1 MLAPIR
7 HRGPDGDGVHVDNRL
22 ALGFVRLAIIDLK
35 GGAQP
40 RRDDATGDALVFN
53 GEIYGYRELA
63 GELRRDGVNLR
74 DQSDTEVL
82 FQLLKRD
89 GPEATLSRIDGMF
102 AFAYRD
108 GASNRL
114 FLARDRFG
122 EKPLFYGLRNGV
134 LAFASEIRAL
144 RRHPLFRDCGFD
156 RNAIARYLTLQ
167 YLPGDDSGYEHIK
180 KLPAGHLLEFG
191 SSQIRL
197 TRYWKPRPGGVEHGR
212 ESPAERIA
220 HLESLFSASVRDRL
234 IADVP
239 VGVFL
244 SGGLDSSL
252 VTAFAA
258 KHMSAVTA
266 FSVRMSEE
274 SFDETPFARAT
285 AEHLG
290 IPHEVVEFGHGDLL
304 RAFDRVL
311 EHLDEPMADASLLPT
326 FLVCE
331 AARRKV
337 TVALGGDGADELFA
351 GYPNFKA
358 RQFAA
363 LMALTPRLAGA
374 AVRRVLDSLPSSDRY
389 MGLGFRLRQLSY
401 GFGHRPDHQTHQWM
415 AAFSAAEQRRLW
427 RADAAPAESDGGL
440 SLQVDSMLAESGC
453 RSGIERLQY
462 LFIVGYL
469 AEDIL
474 TKVDRASMYNSLEVR
489 SPFLARD
496 FAEYALSL
504 PQRDKIKGLETK
516 SLLKRMALRHLP
528 ARVVQRRKH
537 GFAPPL
543 ASMLRGA
550 LKSRIG
556 DLLLDRSNPLAG
568 WFHQPEVERLWRE
581 HQSGLRDHHR
591 KLWTLGVLMH
601 VAAAS

>member
-1 MLAPIR
+1 M
-7 HRGPDGDGVHVDNRL
+7 
-22 ALGFVRLAIIDLK
+22 
-35 GGAQP
+35 
-40 RRDDATGDALVFN
+40 
-53 GEIYGYRELA
+53 
-63 GELRRDGVNLR
+63 
-74 DQSDTEVL
+74 
-82 FQLLKRD
+82 
-89 GPEATLSRIDGMF
+89 
-102 AFAYRD
+102 
-108 GASNRL
+108 
-114 FLARDRFG
+114 
-122 EKPLFYGLRNGV
+122 

-144 RRHPLFRDCGFD
+144 RRHPLFRDSGFD
-156 RNAIARYLTLQ
+156 RNAVARYLTLQ
-167 YLPGDDSGYEHIK
+167 YLPGEDSGFEHIR
-180 KLPAGHLLEFG
+180 KLPAGHLLEFASG
-191 SSQIRL
+191 QIRL
-197 TRYWKPRPGGVEHGR
+197 TRYWKPHPGGAEHAGA
-212 ESPAERIA
+212 SADERIVR
-220 HLESLFSASVRDRL
+220 LESLLSASVRDRL

-258 KHMSAVTA
+258 KHMSAITA
-266 FSVRMSEE
+266 FSVRMGEE

-285 AEHLG
+285 AAHLG

-363 LMALTPRLAGA
+363 LMALTPRLGGA
-374 AVRRVLDSLPSSDRY
+374 AMRKVLDILAPSDRY
-389 MGLGFRLRQLSY
+389 MDLSFRLRQLSY

-415 AAFSAAEQRRLW
+415 AAFSSAEQRRIW
-427 RADAAPAESDGGL
+427 RADAAPAEMDGGL
-440 SLQVDSMLAESGC
+440 SRQVDGMLDESGC

-489 SPFLARD
+489 SPFLGKD

-504 PQRDKIKGLETK
+504 PQRDKISGLETK
-516 SLLKRMALRHLP
+516 RLLKRMALRHLP
-528 ARVVQRRKH
+528 AQVVQRQKH

-543 ASMLRGA
+543 ASMQRGA

-556 DLLLDRSNPLAG
+556 DLLLDRASSLAQ
-568 WFHQPEVERLWRE
+568 WFHRAEIERLWQE
-581 HQSGLRDHHR
+581 HQSGLLDHHR
-591 KLWTLGVLMH
+591 KLWTLGVLMQ